1 MNPELSHQRARLAY
15 AKSTIERLRE
25 LPNSADAIRVVAE
38 MMADALGKI
47 AAVKNENCDD
57 F

>member
-1 MNPELSHQRARLAY
+1 MTLELNHQRLRLAY

-47 AAVKNENCDD
+47 AAIKGEDCDD